1 MDNAAPSPNAAAF
14 GPTDRARDAQAEDAR
29 AEATRA
35 KAGRMLDR
43 MAEMAME
50 RAEALHAAA
59 LDAIRDRDAATTRD
73 LELAFDRLGR
83 GLRHTLALQAYL
95 ARQHR
100 EAADKAAAGARARAA
115 EKTERRSR
123 VARVLAHSIC
133 SDQALDFRTAAHLA
147 NGMWEQLVETRE
159 IDEALALAEHPIEE
173 IVLRLCRDMGVKP
186 ELVLLL
192 DPDGPE
198 ARKPPR
204 RYASE
209 TYLPDEEDEV
219 DDWWP
224 NEGPDRG
231 RYWYRTRSLKR
242 PGIVTGWYD
251 MAGGNNPIE
260 GLPWDLPPDTG

>member
-1 MDNAAPSPNAAAF
+1 MDKPQSHQTSETSAAPK
-14 GPTDRARDAQAEDAR
+14 DER
-29 AEATRA
+29 
-35 KAGRMLDR
+35 AGRMLDR

-50 RAEALHAAA
+50 RAEALHAAS
-59 LDAIRDRDAATTRD
+59 LQAIRDRDAAATREF
-73 LELAFDRLGR
+73 ELAFDRLGR
-83 GLRHTLALQAYL
+83 GLRHTLALQAHF
-95 ARQHR
+95 ARQDR
-100 EAADKAAAGARARAA
+100 EATDKAAAGARARAT
-115 EKTERRSR
+115 EKAERRNR
-123 VARVLAHSIC
+123 VARVVAHSIC
-133 SDQALDFRTAAHLA
+133 SDQNLDFRSPAHLA
-147 NGMWEQLVETRE
+147 NGMWEQLAERE

-224 NEGPDRG
+224 NEGPDQG

-242 PGIVTGWYD
+242 PDIITGWYD
-251 MAGGNNPIE
+251 MAGGNTPIE
-260 GLPWDLPPDTG
+260 GLPWDQPPDTG